1 VTVSGRLFCSAFP
14 TGGVV
19 SETSVADLDAEP
31 SRALIQ
37 EVIDVNAEAIGGGY
51 TACVRRDTR
60 RGWCEVRLVLRPVSG
75 WLLWAANYRFGR
87 AQFSQ
92 Q

>member
-1 VTVSGRLFCSAFP
+1 
-14 TGGVV
+14 
-19 SETSVADLDAEP
+19 
-31 SRALIQ
+31 
-37 EVIDVNAEAIGGGY
+37 VIDLNAEAIGGGY

-75 WLLWAANYRFGR
+75 WLLWAANYRFGM